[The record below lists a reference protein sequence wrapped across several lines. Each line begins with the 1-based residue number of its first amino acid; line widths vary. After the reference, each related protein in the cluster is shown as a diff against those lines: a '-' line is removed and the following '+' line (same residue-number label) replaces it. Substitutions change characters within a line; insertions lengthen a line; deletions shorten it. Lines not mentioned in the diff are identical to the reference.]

1 MFRKCGCHR
10 KIIHWIFH
18 LKLDENFFHDI
29 IVSRNLKK
37 ITWLSQLKFQDFKR
51 CTLIRLYLKLWYNQ
65 FLIASI
71 VCDILVEHL
80 TGLEDLY
87 IGHRVS
93 TADTAPRA
101 TGPNQVDGTSS
112 EALVVQEAWVVGIC
126 EIKGDHSQRNEENT
140 KFTGNYS
147 SVCSSKQ

>member
-1 MFRKCGCHR
+1 MFRKCACHR
-10 KIIHWIFH
+10 KIIH
-18 LKLDENFFHDI
+18 LDISSKTWWNFFHDI

-51 CTLIRLYLKLWYNQ
+51 CTHNVTIVT
-65 FLIASI
+65 F

-101 TGPNQVDGTSS
+101 TGPNQVDGTSG
-112 EALVVQEAWVVGIC
+112 EALVVQEAWVVWIC
-126 EIKGDHSQRNEENT
+126 DIKGDHSQRNEENT
-140 KFTGNYS
+140 KLTGNYS